1 MFLKVIYVSSSQI
14 ILGKLHLFDSVE
26 CNCKCSCW
34 KLNCLFYCYAFLT
47 VTRCNQLLTSCFSLL
62 ISWQPDDQQALQN
75 GYNWLEIGNSLD
87 IYLPSNDKVINYLFN
102 LRLRILCV
110 TLCVHR
116 LILERLILCLKLYC
130 A

>member
-34 KLNCLFYCYAFLT
+34 KLNCLFYCCAFLA

-75 GYNWLEIGNSLD
+75 GYNWLEIGNSLN

-102 LRLRILCV
+102 LRLQILCV

-116 LILERLILCLKLYC
+116 LILERLILCLKLCC

>member
-34 KLNCLFYCYAFLT
+34 KLNCLFYCCAFLA
-47 VTRCNQLLTSCFSLL
+47 VTRCKQLLTSCFSLL

-116 LILERLILCLKLYC
+116 LILERLILCLKLCC

>member
-34 KLNCLFYCYAFLT
+34 KLNCLFYCCAFLA

-116 LILERLILCLKLYC
+116 LILERLILCLKLCC